1 MMMPA
6 NYSAV
11 AENEMTYVI
20 GGGVLEW
27 VGDRTAPVWD
37 ASNVKAFNTN
47 VVTIIGNAFST
58 KVLQRTVGYVFS
70 GNASWKGIGANL
82 KSLIVADNGN
92 IGDSVANT
100 IGTLAA
106 VYNLGRTNVS
116 VVTGNA
122 FPKIF
127 LNSGNAGAYK
137 YAKDFDYSLDLV
149 E

>member
-47 VVTIIGNAFST
+47 VITLIGNAFSG
-58 KVLQRTVGYVFS
+58 KMLQRTVGYVFS

-106 VYNLGRTNVS
+106 VYNLGRTSVP

-122 FPKIF
+122 FFGTVK
-127 LNSGNAGAYK
+127 LDGNVLKTQDINYK
-137 YAKDFDYSLDLV
+137 LDLG

>member
-47 VVTIIGNAFST
+47 VITLVGNAFSG
-58 KVLQRTVGYVFS
+58 KVLSSTIGYVF
-70 GNASWKGIGANL
+70 GGDASWKGIGDNL
-82 KSLIVADNGN
+82 KSLFVADNKH
-92 IGDSVANT
+92 IGDSVATT

-106 VYNLGRTNVS
+106 VYNLGRTNVE
-116 VVTGNA
+116 VITGNA
-122 FPKIF
+122 FPNQWTSAGFKIGG
-127 LNSGNAGAYK
+127 LS
-137 YAKDFDYSLDLV
+137 YSSDL
-149 E
+149 

>member
-47 VVTIIGNAFST
+47 VVTIIGNAFSS
-58 KVLQRTVGYVFS
+58 KVLQRTIGYAFS

-82 KSLIVADNGN
+82 KTLFVADSKH

-100 IGTLAA
+100 LGTLAA

-122 FPKIF
+122 FPNVAIMGK
-127 LNSGNAGAYK
+127 NGVEYK
-137 YAKDFDYSLDLV
+137 DLGDLRIQV
-149 E
+149 TE

>member
-47 VVTIIGNAFST
+47 VITIIGNAFSG
-58 KVLQRTVGYVFS
+58 KVLSNTIGYVFS
-70 GNASWKGIGANL
+70 GDASWTGIGTNL
-82 KSLIVADNGN
+82 KSLFVAKNGN

-106 VYNLGRTNVS
+106 VYNLGRTNVA

-122 FPKIF
+122 FP
-127 LNSGNAGAYK
+127 
-137 YAKDFDYSLDLV
+137 DLV
-149 E
+149 KMKDNTVIYENVYHV